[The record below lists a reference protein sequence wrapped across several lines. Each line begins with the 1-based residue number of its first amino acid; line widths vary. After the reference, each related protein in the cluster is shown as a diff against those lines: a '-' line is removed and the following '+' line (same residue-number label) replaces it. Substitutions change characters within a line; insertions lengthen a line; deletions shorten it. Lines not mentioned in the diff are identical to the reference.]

1 MRGTSSKLL
10 AVFDQTTAIRERAPR
25 KLIDMTFAPKLLAKT
40 VAPSL
45 ELPWEDDAIALRR
58 DFHEHPELG
67 FEEVRSASIVA
78 ERLRALGMEVREGL
92 GKTGVV
98 GLLRGEAGDGP
109 CVLVRAD
116 MDALPIEEDN
126 DWEWKS
132 GNKGAMHACGHDAH
146 MAVGLTVARRLAEQ
160 KATLRGSIK
169 FMFQPAE
176 EGLGGAG
183 KMIEDGVLL
192 DPKPDFALALH
203 VWSPIE
209 KGKIG
214 VAPGPVMACT
224 DEFRARIIGKGGHGA
239 LPHETV
245 DAVLMAAHTVVALQS
260 IVSRNVKPLESG
272 VVTVGKIESGTAF
285 NIIPGEAVLAGTTRA
300 FSDDVRALLEKRV
313 REIIDAMPQVFGG
326 QGELTWITGFP
337 AVVNDAEVVERLR
350 PTFEKV
356 AGEGNVIEFEP
367 TLGAEDMSVVL
378 QQIPGCYFFI
388 GARNEEIDAVYPH
401 HHPKFNIDE
410 SAIILGTN
418 AMVEAVKTLLQS

>member
-1 MRGTSSKLL
+1 
-10 AVFDQTTAIRERAPR
+10 
-25 KLIDMTFAPKLLAKT
+25 MTFAPELLAKT

-45 ELPWEDDAIALRR
+45 DLTWEEDAIALRR
-58 DFHEHPELG
+58 DFHAHPELG
-67 FEEVRSASIVA
+67 FEETRSAAIVA
-78 ERLRALGMEVREGL
+78 ERLRALGMEVREGV
-92 GKTGVV
+92 GRTGVIA
-98 GLLRGEAGDGP
+98 LLRGEAGDGP

-116 MDALPIEEDN
+116 MDALPIEEAN

-132 GNKGAMHACGHDAH
+132 ENKGAMHACGHDAH
-146 MAVGLTVARRLAEQ
+146 MAIGLSVARLLAEQ
-160 KATLRGSIK
+160 KATLRGSVK

-183 KMIEDGVLL
+183 KMIEDGLLL

-203 VWSPIE
+203 VWSPLE
-209 KGKIG
+209 KGLIG
-214 VAPGPVMACT
+214 VAAGPVMACT

-239 LPHETV
+239 MPEQTV
-245 DAVLMAAHTVVALQS
+245 DAVLMAAHTVVALQT
-260 IVSRNVKPLESG
+260 IVSRNVKPLEAG

-285 NIIPGEAVLAGTTRA
+285 NVIPGEAILSGTTRA

-313 REIIDAMPQVFGG
+313 REIVEVQPKVFGG
-326 QGELTWITGFP
+326 ESELTWITGFP
-337 AVVNDAEVVERLR
+337 AVVNDADVVERLI
-350 PTFEKV
+350 PTFEEV

-378 QQIPGCYFFI
+378 QHIPGCYFFV

-410 SAIILGTN
+410 SAVLLGVR
-418 AMVEAVKTLLQS
+418 AMVEATKNLLG

>member
-1 MRGTSSKLL
+1 MAKVLS
-10 AVFDQTTAIRERAPR
+10 R
-25 KLIDMTFAPKLLAKT
+25 KLSAMTFAPELLAKT
-40 VAPSL
+40 VVPSL
-45 ELPWEDDAIALRR
+45 DLPWEHDAIALRR

-78 ERLRALGMEVREGL
+78 QRLRALGMEVREGV
-92 GKTGVV
+92 GKTGVI

-116 MDALPIEEDN
+116 MDALPIEEAN

-146 MAVGLTVARRLAEQ
+146 MAIGLSVARLLAEQ
-160 KATLRGSIK
+160 KATLRGSVK

-176 EGLGGAG
+176 EGLGGAD
-183 KMIEDGVLL
+183 KMIEDGVLS

-203 VWSPIE
+203 VWTPIE

-214 VAPGPVMACT
+214 VAAGPVMACA

-239 LPHETV
+239 MPEQTV

-285 NIIPGEAVLAGTTRA
+285 NVIPGEAILAGTTRA
-300 FSDDVRALLEKRV
+300 FSNDVRALLEKRV
-313 REIIDAMPQVFGG
+313 REIIATMPPVFGG

-337 AVVNDAEVVERLR
+337 AVVNDAEVVERLK
-350 PTFEKV
+350 PAFEKV

-378 QQIPGCYFFI
+378 RQIPGCYFFI
-388 GARNEEIDAVYPH
+388 GGRNGEIDAIYPH

-418 AMVEAVKTLLQS
+418 AMVEATKTLLG

>member
-1 MRGTSSKLL
+1 MTY
-10 AVFDQTTAIRERAPR
+10 APE
-25 KLIDMTFAPKLLAKT
+25 LLAKT

-45 ELPWEDDAIALRR
+45 DLPWEDDAIALRR
-58 DFHEHPELG
+58 DFHVHPELG
-67 FEEVRSASIVA
+67 FQETYSASVVA
-78 ERLRALGMEVREGL
+78 ARLRALGMEVREGV
-92 GKTGVV
+92 GITGVI

-116 MDALPIEEDN
+116 MDALPIEEAN
-126 DWEWKS
+126 EWEWKS
-132 GNKGAMHACGHDAH
+132 ASKGAMHACGHDAH
-146 MAVGLTVARRLAEQ
+146 MAIGLSVARRLAEQ
-160 KATLRGSIK
+160 KSTLRGTVK

-183 KMIEDGVLL
+183 KMIADGVLL
-192 DPKPDFALALH
+192 DPKPDFALSLH

-214 VAPGPVMACT
+214 VAAGPVMACA

-239 LPHETV
+239 MPEQTV

-260 IVSRNVKPLESG
+260 IVSRNVKPLEAG

-285 NIIPGEAVLAGTTRA
+285 NVIPGEATLSGTTRA

-313 REIIDAMPQVFGG
+313 REIVATMPPVFGG
-326 QGELTWITGFP
+326 QGELTWIKGFP
-337 AVVNDAEVVERLR
+337 AVVNDAQVVEKLI
-350 PTFEKV
+350 PAFQKI
-356 AGEGNVIEFEP
+356 AGQDNVIEFEP
-367 TLGAEDMSVVL
+367 TLGAEDMSLVL
-378 QQIPGCYFFI
+378 QQIPGCYFFV
-388 GARNEEIDAVYPH
+388 GGRNEEIDAIYPH

-418 AMVEAVKTLLQS
+418 AMVEATKTLLG